1 MSRENV
7 EVVLAGYEAWN
18 AGDMETYGKLL
29 HPNVI
34 MRPPEGWPE
43 QGPFVGREAV
53 LREFKQVRDT
63 WEADAAEPISEP
75 IAVGDKVLMRFHWRL
90 KGIRGA
96 QGAQARPAGTVLG
109 RQGAG
114 GPLTTGDR
122 AVRTGAESGP
132 SRATC
137 SRSPGVRDRDLN
149 ERPRVPARRKARH
162 SQRCG

>member
-29 HPNVI
+29 HANVI

-75 IAVGDKVLMRFHWRL
+75 IDVGDKVLMRFHWRL
-90 KGIRGA
+90 KGRGPDA
-96 QGAQARPAGTVLG
+96 STE
-109 RQGAG
+109 
-114 GPLTTGDR
+114 LTCLYT
-122 AVRTGAESGP
+122 
-132 SRATC
+132 
-137 SRSPGVRDRDLN
+137 VRDGKHLSFEFFWDH
-149 ERPRVPARRKARH
+149 AKALKAA
-162 SQRCG
+162 GLEE